1 MNTNLAHPWGPA
13 HSRSGDASPLTL
25 ASTGDDTDAAEDS
38 AAFLSTVEGVR
49 LVAWTD
55 RDGARVTVVFADA
68 AGDRTLRL
76 VGEATDAPGRPVLL
90 VVGSIDADTL
100 WRAVSL
106 GVTEVLLRDRLHPAQ
121 LVKAVWS
128 ALRGEPPMSPS
139 LVFTLLGR
147 MQAVQAQCARAA
159 GLSPREVSVLRM
171 LAEGMT
177 TSEVAQ
183 RLNYLERTIKSVLHD
198 VITRLG
204 LRNRTQAV
212 AYAIR
217 SGVV

>member
-1 MNTNLAHPWGPA
+1 M
-13 HSRSGDASPLTL
+13 
-25 ASTGDDTDAAEDS
+25 
-38 AAFLSTVEGVR
+38 
-49 LVAWTD
+49 AWTD

>member
-1 MNTNLAHPWGPA
+1 MNTNFAHPWRPA
-13 HSRSGDASPLTL
+13 HPRSGDASPLTL
-25 ASTGDDTDAAEDS
+25 TLTADDTDAAEDA
-38 AAFLSTVEGVR
+38 AAFLSTVKGVR
-49 LVAWTD
+49 LVAWAD
-55 RDGARVTVVFADA
+55 RGDARVAVVFADA
-68 AGDRTLRL
+68 AGDQALRL
-76 VGEATDAPGRPVLL
+76 VGEAAGDPGRPVLL
-90 VVGSIDADTL
+90 VVGSIDEDTL

-106 GVTEVLLRDRLHPAQ
+106 GVTGVLLRDRLRPAQ
-121 LVKAVWS
+121 LVQAVWS

-139 LVFTLLGR
+139 LVYTLLER
-147 MQAVQAQCARAA
+147 MRAVQEQCARAA

-177 TSEVAQ
+177 TSEVAR
-183 RLNYLERTIKSVLHD
+183 RLNYSERTIKNVLHD
-198 VITRLG
+198 VITRFG